1 MMNVLYPAL
10 LKSFVFSIS
19 SRDMKTQPWALPPI
33 LQFFSKK
40 TPSKPMLPHGVH
52 PPLKNE
58 APPI

>member
-40 TPSKPMLPHGVH
+40 NPIKTNAPSWG
-52 PPLKNE
+52 
-58 APPI
+58 APPT